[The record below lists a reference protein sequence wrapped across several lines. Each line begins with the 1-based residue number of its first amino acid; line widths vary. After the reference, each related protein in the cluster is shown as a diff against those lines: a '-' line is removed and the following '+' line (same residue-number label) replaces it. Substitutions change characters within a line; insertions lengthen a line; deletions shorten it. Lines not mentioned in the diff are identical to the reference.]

1 MKDIWT
7 EGGKSWCGVVSRGGF
22 LSRKSTVDDLD
33 LYVPAEPSN
42 FKPRSQNK
50 PEHGL

>member
-1 MKDIWT
+1 MA
-7 EGGKSWCGVVSRGGF
+7 SVSRGVF
-22 LSRKSTVDDLD
+22 LSSKSTVDDLD

-50 PEHGL
+50 PEHRL